1 MAARDFPSPLQR
13 GGARTIWQCFGPRTV
28 PPPASPSL
36 LHSIRFRY
44 SDWEAH
50 KPTIRPPYVRLPN
63 GNLHLQV
70 LLSSSTHT
78 NFTSSFEHCRAAFT
92 EDSSDCLST
101 RRWHLDTRT
110 MDTLQLKPRRP
121 VEEEVENWDDGDF
134 MVDGDDLTLR
144 SASTTTAPSRRRD
157 SNSSHLSI
165 RSELE
170 SWAGEEE
177 KQVHLPG
184 DDEKSTLDAISA
196 AQNAGIPLPKGIPTS
211 ALMGGTIK
219 RLGGRKIRKITHE
232 DWDSDLDFP
241 DITQGLKMKPKEQT
255 DFPETL
261 RQVSGGSVQTS
272 PIKATKSPALQLQDD
287 RREPGRSSF
296 GTQITPMDLDKF
308 KDNDDDDFFG
318 DGCATIKVSKRPASK
333 PISLIT
339 PPTPQKKHQEKQQDD
354 DFEQGLELPSHGTLQ
369 LSSRRDIPKTPSSQ
383 ADDLDWGEGSSLGT
397 RWGGTKRDG
406 RSNRS
411 SSASAL
417 SPSVSSSITA
427 ESEDETF
434 DGLLLPSGPVN
445 FQERLQLKRKSKSPE
460 RPVESSPPKKPSAA
474 EADQPGFLDGL
485 DIGNGD
491 VFNSGKLTLHRNIK
505 VKDSQ
510 PSSPAR
516 PKTAVS
522 LTFTNKPA
530 VSTRIPRLSHERAH
544 STSLEPVS
552 ESGGPI
558 PQRAR
563 RPQSRLGHSAQ
574 SSVTS
579 IPTPTTPSSSSP
591 WSPGT
596 PNNRKE
602 LGAKTSTPSLRNEPT
617 TTNSQLLKQKRSLPA
632 IRALNPPTRPLSSRF
647 ERPPSRGEGG
657 RPQSGVRPKTPVER
671 QRSAGIESPG
681 QTRRGHL
688 PFIPAGASSS
698 QSHHVSSR
706 SGRQFRRHD
715 SDNSIDLRPTSRTYS
730 RSGMRSPSPQRY
742 RVAADTW
749 ERLSKPK
756 GKKNFGDGHELDA
769 FDDLPTSKEAETKYM
784 KQPSS
789 NNSKPV
795 LRHKATN
802 SGSDRTS
809 TPTPV
814 SQPMKTSS
822 TPRFA
827 RDTAASRIARE
838 TSLAHRSTSSTG
850 GPLAQTHAQRGT
862 PLAPRGHVNT
872 QHLQPPPRAKKS
884 KRPPQLKPHLISN
897 LNSGKESKMVNGMF
911 YNAETFQWEGNENAL
926 NIFDGPTSTPT
937 STNAPPIP
945 QERQTPTPRPALI
958 TNFSATKG
966 VQVVNGMVFDPET
979 MCWLKIGNKQ
989 SGKSEATD
997 PMEKFNA
1004 LEDDDDPFKD
1014 IPDLEDSTEHEE
1026 GHGRVSDIND
1036 DWLVGEEFDV
1046 GPEFVRRQREEEVR
1060 WRKKCEQWVGRGHR
1074 DHEAWRWTIRELVS
1088 QFNELP
1094 V

>member
-1 MAARDFPSPLQR
+1 MPYENLLRKLLLLSTYTTFPS
-13 GGARTIWQCFGPRTV
+13 
-28 PPPASPSL
+28 S
-36 LHSIRFRY
+36 Y
-44 SDWEAH
+44 
-50 KPTIRPPYVRLPN
+50 
-63 GNLHLQV
+63 
-70 LLSSSTHT
+70 
-78 NFTSSFEHCRAAFT
+78 EHCRARVT
-92 EDSSDCLST
+92 EDSSDCLSP

-170 SWAGEEE
+170 SWAGAEE
-177 KQVHLPG
+177 KQVHVPG

-232 DWDSDLDFP
+232 DWENDLELP
-241 DITQGLKMKPKEQT
+241 DITQGLKMKANEQT
-255 DFPETL
+255 EFPETL

-272 PIKATKSPALQLQDD
+272 PIKAAKSPALQLPDE
-287 RREPGRSSF
+287 RRDSGRSSF
-296 GTQITPMDLDKF
+296 GSQTTPMDLDKF
-308 KDNDDDDFFG
+308 KDNDDDDDFFG
-318 DGCATIKVSKRPASK
+318 DGCATIKVSKRQASK

-354 DFEQGLELPSHGTLQ
+354 DFEQDLELPSTGTLK
-369 LSSRRDIPKTPSSQ
+369 LSSRRDIPKTPSAQ
-383 ADDLDWGEGSSLGT
+383 ADELDWGEGSSLGT
-397 RWGGTKRDG
+397 RWGGTKRDA

-434 DGLLLPSGPVN
+434 DGLVLPSGTVN

-460 RPVESSPPKKPSAA
+460 RTPVESSPPKKSPAA

-505 VKDSQ
+505 VKDA
-510 PSSPAR
+510 PPNSPAR

-522 LTFTNKPA
+522 LTFTNKPTA
-530 VSTRIPRLSHERAH
+530 STRIPRLSHERSH

-579 IPTPTTPSSSSP
+579 IPTPTTPSSSSK
-591 WSPGT
+591 WSPGS
-596 PNNRKE
+596 PSNRKE

-647 ERPPSRGEGG
+647 ERPSSRGESG
-657 RPQSGVRPKTPVER
+657 RPQFGMRPKTPVDR
-671 QRSAGIESPG
+671 QRSTGTESPG
-681 QTRRGHL
+681 QTRKSHL
-688 PFIPAGASSS
+688 PFVPAGSSS
-698 QSHHVSSR
+698 AQSHHVSSR
-706 SGRQFRRHD
+706 SARQFRRHD
-715 SDNSIDLRPTSRTYS
+715 SDNSIDMRPTSRTYS
-730 RSGMRSPSPQRY
+730 RAGMRSPSPQRY

-769 FDDLPTSKEAETKYM
+769 FDDLPTSRETETRYM
-784 KQPSS
+784 KRPTSS
-789 NNSKPV
+789 SSKAPT
-795 LRHKATN
+795 RHKTTL
-802 SGSDRTS
+802 SGSDRMS
-809 TPTPV
+809 TPTPI
-814 SQPMKTSS
+814 SQLMKTSS

-827 RDTAASRIARE
+827 RDTTASRIARE
-838 TSLAHRSTSSTG
+838 TSLAHRSTSSTGGPTG

-872 QHLQPPPRAKKS
+872 QHLQPPPKAKKS

-926 NIFDGPTSTPT
+926 NIFDVPASTPT
-937 STNAPPIP
+937 STNAPPMN

-958 TNFSATKG
+958 TNISATKG

-989 SGKSEATD
+989 AAKSDVSD
-997 PMEKFNA
+997 PLDKFNA

-1014 IPDLEDSTEHEE
+1014 IPDLEDNTEHEE
-1026 GHGRVSDIND
+1026 GHGRVSDVND

-1046 GPEFVRRQREEEVR
+1046 GPEFVRRQREEEER
-1060 WRKKCEQWVGRGHR
+1060 WRKKCDKWVGRGLR
-1074 DHEAWRWTIRELVS
+1074 DREAWRWTIRELVS
-1088 QFNELP
+1088 QFDDLP
-1094 V
+1094 M

>member
-1 MAARDFPSPLQR
+1 
-13 GGARTIWQCFGPRTV
+13 
-28 PPPASPSL
+28 
-36 LHSIRFRY
+36 
-44 SDWEAH
+44 
-50 KPTIRPPYVRLPN
+50 
-63 GNLHLQV
+63 
-70 LLSSSTHT
+70 
-78 NFTSSFEHCRAAFT
+78 
-92 EDSSDCLST
+92 
-101 RRWHLDTRT
+101 

-165 RSELE
+165 RSDLE

-177 KQVHLPG
+177 KQVHVPG

-196 AQNAGIPLPKGIPTS
+196 AKNAGIPLPQGIPTS

-219 RLGGRKIRKITHE
+219 RLGGRKIRKITQE
-232 DWDSDLDFP
+232 DWENDLDFP
-241 DITQGLKMKPKEQT
+241 DMSQGLKMKTADQIE
-255 DFPETL
+255 FPETL

-272 PIKATKSPALQLQDD
+272 PVKATKSPALQLRDD
-287 RREPGRSSF
+287 RRHSGRSSF
-296 GTQITPMDLDKF
+296 GTQITPVDLDKF

-318 DGCATIKVSKRPASK
+318 DGSTTIKVAKRQASK
-333 PISLIT
+333 PIPLIT
-339 PPTPQKKHQEKQQDD
+339 PPTPQKKHQQQDD
-354 DFEQGLELPSHGTLQ
+354 DFEQDLELPSNGTLQ

-417 SPSVSSSITA
+417 SPSVSSSFTA

-434 DGLLLPSGPVN
+434 DGLVLPPGHVN
-445 FQERLQLKRKSKSPE
+445 FQERLQHKKKSRSPE
-460 RPVESSPPKKPSAA
+460 RPTLDSPAPKSSPPKKSPAA

-485 DIGNGD
+485 DIGTGD

-505 VKDSQ
+505 VKDAQ
-510 PSSPAR
+510 PNSPAR

-552 ESGGPI
+552 ESGGPV

-579 IPTPTTPSSSSP
+579 IPTPTTPSSTSQ

-596 PNNRKE
+596 PSNRKE
-602 LGAKTSTPSLRNEPT
+602 LGPKTSTPSLRNEPT

-632 IRALNPPTRPLSSRF
+632 IRALNPPSRPLSSRF
-647 ERPPSRGEGG
+647 ERPSSRGESG
-657 RPQSGVRPKTPVER
+657 RPQSGMRPKTPVDR
-671 QRSAGIESPG
+671 QRPTGFESPG
-681 QTRRGHL
+681 QTRKSHL
-688 PFIPAGASSS
+688 PFIPAGGSTT
-698 QSHHVSSR
+698 QSHHVASR
-706 SGRQFRRHD
+706 AHRQFRRHD
-715 SDNSIDLRPTSRTYS
+715 SDNSIELRPNSRTYS

-742 RVAADTW
+742 KVAADTW

-756 GKKNFGDGHELDA
+756 CKKNFGDGHELDA
-769 FDDLPTSKEAETKYM
+769 FDDLPTSKESETKYM
-784 KQPSS
+784 KQPMP
-789 NNSKPV
+789 NSA
-795 LRHKATN
+795 KATIRHRAQH
-802 SGSDRTS
+802 SGSDRLS
-809 TPTPV
+809 TPTPTS
-814 SQPMKTSS
+814 SQSAKASS
-822 TPRFA
+822 TPHFA
-827 RDTAASRIARE
+827 RDTTASRIARE

-897 LNSGKESKMVNGMF
+897 LNSGKESKMINGMF

-926 NIFDGPTSTPT
+926 NLFDPPASTPT
-937 STNAPPIP
+937 STNTPAAN

-958 TNFSATKG
+958 TNISATKG

-979 MCWLKIGNKQ
+979 MCWLKIDNK
-989 SGKSEATD
+989 KTATSDSSD
-997 PMEKFNA
+997 PLDKFNA

-1014 IPDLEDSTEHEE
+1014 IPDLEDNAEHED

-1046 GPEFVRRQREEEVR
+1046 GPEFVRRQREEEER
-1060 WRKKCEQWVGRGHR
+1060 WRRKCGKWVGRGLR
-1074 DHEAWRWTIRELVS
+1074 DRETWRWTIRELVS
-1088 QFNELP
+1088 QFDDLP
-1094 V
+1094 M